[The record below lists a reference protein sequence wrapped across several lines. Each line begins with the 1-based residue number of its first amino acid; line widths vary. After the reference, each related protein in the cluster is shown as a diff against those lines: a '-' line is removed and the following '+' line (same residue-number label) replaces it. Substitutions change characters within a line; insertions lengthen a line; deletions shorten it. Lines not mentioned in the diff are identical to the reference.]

1 MVTEI
6 RSDKMTGLNK
16 FEGKKKGIDLSMV
29 VGMPKFQQ
37 NYEKNRDILGISDI
51 VNRPIRLINW
61 KIAME
66 ENMKKIEVD
75 MVTLQ
80 YVFVND
86 PEEIVHTTR
95 TESSPIRDVLR
106 SIPEEGIK
114 MRDAEGGFLTKIIA
128 KKNQKLGTTYYL
140 DLGKE

>member
-1 MVTEI
+1 
-6 RSDKMTGLNK
+6 MTGLNK

-29 VGMPKFQQ
+29 AGMPKFQQ
-37 NYEKNRDILGISDI
+37 NYERNRDILGISDI

-61 KIAME
+61 RIAME
-66 ENMKKIEVD
+66 ENMKKIEVE
-75 MVTLQ
+75 MVTLH

-86 PEEIVHTTR
+86 PDEVVHITR
-95 TESSPIRDVLR
+95 TESSPIRDVLK

-128 KKNQKLGTTYYL
+128 KKNANQGKTYYL
-140 DLGKE
+140 DLGQE